1 MEDSVWHKD
10 GTSGFVKADNSLT
23 VGCLSNVSMHEA
35 APVISELKSKCQF
48 GSFTSVKA
56 TQGSLS
62 FSLN

>member
-1 MEDSVWHKD
+1 MEDSVWHKG
-10 GTSGFVKADNSLT
+10 GTWGFVKADNSLT

-35 APVISELKSKCQF
+35 APLISELKSTCQF
-48 GSFTSVKA
+48 GNFTGVKA